1 MKKGLFLM
9 VAVVLA
15 GVCLAQ
21 GESKK
26 VLFIGNSYTYVNNQ
40 PQMVQQMAET
50 NGMQL
55 NFEQVTPGGATFSQQ
70 CSSTGAMD
78 MIGQGGWDAV
88 VLQAQSQEP
97 SFPWSQFTAETYPY
111 ACQLADAIYEK
122 NDCAEVVFYMT
133 WGRKNGDAQNGQVF
147 DSLATYAGMDDLLCA
162 RYTYMAQQNNASVS
176 PVGKVWRKLRAD
188 HPEIELYQSDESH
201 PSLEGSYAA
210 ACSFYTILFR
220 KNPMDI
226 ATDLSVDAS
235 IAQTIRETA
244 KAVVYDSLWKYSCHT
259 FLASH
264 PTADSSEWQFSCLSA
279 TEPEVC
285 RWDFG
290 DGSSSTE
297 LNVTHSYSAAG
308 TYIVQLIAGKSCH
321 PDTNTVEITIG
332 QSGDEPLGIET
343 VDNNKAVSIY
353 PNPASESVVV
363 SAAEPV
369 VLKIVDMKGRVVKQ
383 TALSGNQKL
392 SVAELPEGVYVAITA
407 DGSGLKIQSQK
418 LIIKH
423 R

>member
-1 MKKGLFLM
+1 MKKVLFLM
-9 VAVVLA
+9 VAVALA
-15 GVCLAQ
+15 GGCLAQ

-26 VLFIGNSYTYVNNQ
+26 VLFIGNSYTYVNNL
-40 PQMVQQMAET
+40 PQMVQQMAES
-50 NGMQL
+50 NGMQM

-235 IAQTIRETA
+235 IAQTIRETT

-259 FLASH
+259 FLASQ

-308 TYIVQLIAGKSCH
+308 TYMVQLIAGKSCH
-321 PDTNTVEITIG
+321 PDTNKVEIVIG

-353 PNPASESVVV
+353 PNPAAESIVV
-363 SAAEPV
+363 SSSEPV

>member
-15 GVCLAQ
+15 GACLAQ

-26 VLFIGNSYTYVNNQ
+26 VLFIGNSYTYVNNL
-40 PQMVQQMAET
+40 PQMVQQMAES
-50 NGMQL
+50 NGMQM

-97 SFPWSQFTAETYPY
+97 SFPWSQFSSETLPY

-133 WGRKNGDAQNGQVF
+133 WGRKNGDAQNGQIF

-201 PSLEGSYAA
+201 PSLAGSYAA
-210 ACSFYTILFR
+210 ACTFYSLLFIDDPTR
-220 KNPMDI
+220 LT
-226 ATDLSVDAS
+226 ADLGVDAAA
-235 IAQTIRETA
+235 AQTIRETA
-244 KAVVYDSLWKYSCHT
+244 KTVVYDSIWNYSCHA
-259 FLASH
+259 FLDGQ
-264 PTADSSEWQFSCLSA
+264 PTDAVGQWQFGCLSA
-279 TEPEVC
+279 IEPEVC
-285 RWDFG
+285 QWDFG
-290 DGSSSTE
+290 DGDFSTE
-297 LNVTHSYSAAG
+297 LNPTHTYSSSG
-308 TYIVQLIAGKSCH
+308 EYEVRLIAGRQCH
-321 PDTNTVEITIG
+321 PDTTTMTVRLGGEEPVGIATG
-332 QSGDEPLGIET
+332 SERRQS
-343 VDNNKAVSIY
+343 VSLY
-353 PNPASESVVV
+353 PNPATDQIIVE
-363 SAAEPV
+363 AAEATMI
-369 VLKIVDMKGRVVKQ
+369 KIVDMQGRVRTTSTMKERHMVSTANLEDGIYLVVVSVKGVEEK
-383 TALSGNQKL
+383 TRIKL
-392 SVAELPEGVYVAITA
+392 AVN
-407 DGSGLKIQSQK
+407 
-418 LIIKH
+418 H